1 MTDYEKEIY
10 KCDFLAGT
18 FTYSLDQ
25 IGIGGDT
32 FGIQGN
38 GDLYLKNSLTIYD
51 YGQSLSFTVQAIDSG
66 GLQGT
71 TDVYVIILQT
81 TTLSTTT
88 TERYVTF
95 WEYPANTAW
104 VVIAIALVII
114 ICILPCV
121 MIWRNGCS
129 CTDNGR

>member
-1 MTDYEKEIY
+1 MTDCEKEIY
-10 KCDFLAGT
+10 KCDFLVGT

-25 IGIGGDT
+25 ISIGGDT

-38 GDLYLKNSLTIYD
+38 GNLYLKNSLASYD

-95 WEYPANTAW
+95 WESPANTAW
-104 VVIAIALVII
+104 VVIATALAII

-121 MIWRNGCS
+121 MIWRYGCS